1 MKAWN
6 DTGWENT
13 RFQALLLEARAE
25 LNTDRR
31 REMYREM
38 QSLCSQEGSTVV
50 PMYANYID
58 AHSTKLAHADDVGNL
73 WMLDNSRICKR
84 WWMA

>member
-1 MKAWN
+1 
-6 DTGWENT
+6 
-13 RFQALLLEARAE
+13 
-25 LNTDRR
+25 
-31 REMYREM
+31 YREM
-38 QSLCSQEGSTVV
+38 QSLCSQEGGTVV

>member
-1 MKAWN
+1 MLGLVTMFMVSVLIFCAVN
-6 DTGWENT
+6 LLPGD
-13 RFQALLLEARAE
+13 FAQAILGQGA
-25 LNTDRR
+25 TP
-31 REMYREM
+31 
-38 QSLCSQEGSTVV
+38 EGGTVV

-58 AHSTKLAHADDVGNL
+58 AHSTKLANADDVGNL

>member
-1 MKAWN
+1 MPAWLQAISFFGPQKLPFY
-6 DTGWENT
+6 GWLINGIIM
-13 RFQALLLEARAE
+13 FGFAGWLFWLLGR
-25 LNTDRR
+25 
-31 REMYREM
+31 
-38 QSLCSQEGSTVV
+38 TVV